1 MRYRVDQTL
10 VALHYRKAMYQRSML
25 LAWAIV
31 LIFVA
36 VPVIVLLYPKAENGL
51 IAAGGSGRFLKGPE
65 LGRAGGHSRGGDRF
79 PGQANVQYQIVRE
92 SSPALPSVVGR
103 IYPVKAQTFTYG
115 PIGPIGPI
123 GRPDITRAAGTGVG
137 IGHGTGSGYA
147 DFGLPGRPLF
157 AHTLSSARWPGGG
170 HGDAGFWSGAGS
182 PAVIEWVSPLWP
194 KKAPVNAEVA
204 ALVQLEADGTKHVEA
219 VRTDT
224 WIFFNH
230 DRTAAQFFLGTSDP
244 WGFARAVVSALE
256 TSIFWPATDGRG
268 NNIPGDFLIIWR
280 FCRECP
286 PDMQQIHVVRGDV
299 VLRPGR
305 N

>member
-1 MRYRVDQTL
+1 MSYYVDRTL
-10 VALHYRKAMYQRSML
+10 IALHYRKAMYQRSML
-25 LAWAIV
+25 LAWVVV
-31 LIFVA
+31 LILLA
-36 VPVIVLLYPKAENGL
+36 VPTILLLYPTARVGP
-51 IAAGGSGRFLKGPE
+51 IVGGGSGRFLKGPE

-79 PGQANVQYQIVRE
+79 PGQANVQYKIVRE
-92 SSPALPSVVGR
+92 SSPALPTVGGH
-103 IYPVKAQTFTYG
+103 IVPVRARVMTYG
-115 PIGPIGPI
+115 PTGPV
-123 GRPDITRAAGTGVG
+123 GRPDITAESGTGVG
-137 IGHGTGSGYA
+137 VGRGMGSGYA
-147 DFGLPGRPLF
+147 DFGLPGRPLY
-157 AHTLSSARWPGGG
+157 AHTLSTARWPGWGR
-170 HGDAGFWSGAGS
+170 GDGDFWSGVGS

-204 ALVQLEADGTKHVEA
+204 ALVQLAADGTKHVEA

-224 WIFFNH
+224 WIYFNS
-230 DRTAAQFFLGTSDP
+230 DRTTVQFFLGTSDP

-286 PDMQQIHVVRGDV
+286 PDIQQIHVVRGDV

-305 N
+305 D